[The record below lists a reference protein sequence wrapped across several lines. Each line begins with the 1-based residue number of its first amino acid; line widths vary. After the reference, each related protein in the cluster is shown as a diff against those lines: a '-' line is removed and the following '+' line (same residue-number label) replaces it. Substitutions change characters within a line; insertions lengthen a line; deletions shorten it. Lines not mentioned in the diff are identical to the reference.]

1 MKQQGFVESFGG
13 ILKAGWTFFF
23 GPSDEDQKKKLEY
36 EASLR
41 EWKCKIECLKPE
53 ENKDKE
59 LEVTIRAKQNST
71 V

>member
-1 MKQQGFVESFGG
+1 MKKQGFVESVGG
-13 ILKAGWTFFF
+13 FFKAWLTSVF
-23 GPSDEDQKKKLEY
+23 GPSAEDQKKKLEY